1 MRGLYAQEPAMQQ
14 PYLSSPPESGG
25 VPHRSAKNPAKTQGQ
40 HAGVHIPW
48 RSSAAPSASVTSTT
62 VTEPTAVP
70 TASVAPVSGTEHT
83 FRVPH
88 PVLSAISWLIAA
100 ASAAWLVILGVSLA
114 LNVAS
119 GVSHDSEFMML
130 TYGVYMACAF
140 GFCCFG
146 TFFALHFGL
155 GSSAHWRDSIRH
167 PHHPH

>member
-1 MRGLYAQEPAMQQ
+1 MQQ

-25 VPHRSAKNPAKTQGQ
+25 VPQHPAQASSQ
-40 HAGVHIPW
+40 HADAHIPW
-48 RSSAAPSASVTSTT
+48 RSSSALLTAPAA
-62 VTEPTAVP
+62 
-70 TASVAPVSGTEHT
+70 ASVATVPAPESPERT

-88 PVLSAISWLIAA
+88 PVLSAISWVIAA
-100 ASAAWLVILGVSLA
+100 ASAAWLVILAVSLTMI
-114 LNVAS
+114 VVS
-119 GVSHDSEFMML
+119 GLSHDSEFVML

>member
-1 MRGLYAQEPAMQQ
+1 MQQ

-25 VPHRSAKNPAKTQGQ
+25 VPQHPAQASSQ
-40 HAGVHIPW
+40 HADAHIPW
-48 RSSAAPSASVTSTT
+48 RSSSALLTAPAA
-62 VTEPTAVP
+62 
-70 TASVAPVSGTEHT
+70 ASVATVPVPESPERT

-88 PVLSAISWLIAA
+88 PVLSAISWVIAA
-100 ASAAWLVILGVSLA
+100 ASAAWLVILAVSLTMI
-114 LNVAS
+114 VAS
-119 GVSHDSEFMML
+119 GLSHDSEFVML

>member
-1 MRGLYAQEPAMQQ
+1 MQQ

-25 VPHRSAKNPAKTQGQ
+25 VPQRPAQVSSQ
-40 HAGVHIPW
+40 HADAHIPW
-48 RSSAAPSASVTSTT
+48 RSSAPLTAPA
-62 VTEPTAVP
+62 
-70 TASVAPVSGTEHT
+70 TASVATVPASEGPERT

-140 GFCCFG
+140 GFLCFG
-146 TFFALHFGL
+146 AFFGLHFGL
-155 GSSAHWRDSIRH
+155 GSSAHWRRSIRH
-167 PHHPH
+167 PNRPY

>member
-1 MRGLYAQEPAMQQ
+1 MQQ
-14 PYLSSPPESGG
+14 PYHSSPPDAGG
-25 VPHRSAKNPAKTQGQ
+25 VPQQSVKRPAQASSQ
-40 HAGVHIPW
+40 HADAHIPR
-48 RSSAAPSASVTSTT
+48 RSSSASSASNASPV
-62 VTEPTAVP
+62 VAAVDNTP
-70 TASVAPVSGTEHT
+70 VAPVRGPERT

-88 PVLSAISWLIAA
+88 PVLSVISWLIAA
-100 ASAAWLVILGVSLA
+100 ASAVWLVILGISLA

>member
-1 MRGLYAQEPAMQQ
+1 MQQ

-25 VPHRSAKNPAKTQGQ
+25 VPQRPAKASGQ
-40 HAGVHIPW
+40 HADAHIPW
-48 RSSAAPSASVTSTT
+48 RSPAMSTT
-62 VTEPTAVP
+62 PA
-70 TASVAPVSGTEHT
+70 TASVASVPAPEDPEQT

-88 PVLSAISWLIAA
+88 PVLSIISWLIAA
-100 ASAAWLVILGVSLA
+100 ASAMWLVILGVSLA
-114 LNVAS
+114 LIVAS
-119 GVSHDSEFMML
+119 DVNHDSEFMML

-146 TFFALHFGL
+146 IFFALHFGL

>member
-1 MRGLYAQEPAMQQ
+1 MQQ

-25 VPHRSAKNPAKTQGQ
+25 VPHRSAKTPAKAQGQ

-48 RSSAAPSASVTSTT
+48 RSSSAPSTPNTSSMVVEATVASAAPI
-62 VTEPTAVP
+62 
-70 TASVAPVSGTEHT
+70 APVSGPERT

-88 PVLSAISWLIAA
+88 PVLSVISWVIAA
-100 ASAAWLVILGVSLA
+100 ASAMWLVILGVSLT
-114 LNVAS
+114 LIVAS
-119 GVSHDSEFMML
+119 GVNHDSEFVML

>member
-1 MRGLYAQEPAMQQ
+1 MQQ

-25 VPHRSAKNPAKTQGQ
+25 VPHRSVKRPAQASSQ
-40 HAGVHIPW
+40 HADAHIPW
-48 RSSAAPSASVTSTT
+48 RSSSDAALGVSATVTAAPEA
-62 VTEPTAVP
+62 AV
-70 TASVAPVSGTEHT
+70 AAPERT

-88 PVLSAISWLIAA
+88 PVLSVISWVIAA
-100 ASAAWLVILGVSLA
+100 ASAVWLVVLGVSLA

-155 GSSAHWRDSIRH
+155 GSNAHWRDSIRH

>member
-1 MRGLYAQEPAMQQ
+1 MQQ

-25 VPHRSAKNPAKTQGQ
+25 VPHHSVKAPAKTQGQ

-48 RSSAAPSASVTSTT
+48 RSSVASSAPNASSMVVEATAASAAP
-62 VTEPTAVP
+62 
-70 TASVAPVSGTEHT
+70 VAPVSGPERT

-88 PVLSAISWLIAA
+88 PVLSVISWVIAA
-100 ASAAWLVILGVSLA
+100 ASAAWLGILGVSLA

-119 GVSHDSEFMML
+119 GVSHDSELMML

>member
-1 MRGLYAQEPAMQQ
+1 MQQ
-14 PYLSSPPESGG
+14 PYLSSPPDAGG
-25 VPHRSAKNPAKTQGQ
+25 VPHRSAKTPAKAQGQ

-48 RSSAAPSASVTSTT
+48 RSSAPLTAPA
-62 VTEPTAVP
+62 
-70 TASVAPVSGTEHT
+70 TASVATVPASEDPERT

-88 PVLSAISWLIAA
+88 PVLSVISWVIAA
-100 ASAAWLVILGVSLA
+100 ASAAWLIILAVSLTMI
-114 LNVAS
+114 VAS
-119 GVSHDSEFMML
+119 GLSHDSEFVML

-155 GSSAHWRDSIRH
+155 GSNAHWRDSIRH

>member
-1 MRGLYAQEPAMQQ
+1 MQQ

-25 VPHRSAKNPAKTQGQ
+25 VPQRPAQVPSQ
-40 HAGVHIPW
+40 HADSHILW
-48 RSSAAPSASVTSTT
+48 RSPAPL
-62 VTEPTAVP
+62 TAP
-70 TASVAPVSGTEHT
+70 ATASVATVPASEGSERT

-88 PVLSAISWLIAA
+88 PVLSTISWLIAA
-100 ASAAWLVILGVSLA
+100 ASAAWLVILAVSLTMI
-114 LNVAS
+114 VVS
-119 GVSHDSEFMML
+119 GLSHDSEFVML

>member
-1 MRGLYAQEPAMQQ
+1 MQQ
-14 PYLSSPPESGG
+14 PYLSSSPEYGG
-25 VPHRSAKNPAKTQGQ
+25 VPHQSVKRPAQASSQ
-40 HAGVHIPW
+40 HADAHIPW
-48 RSSAAPSASVTSTT
+48 RSSSDAALGTSAALAEPVAGST
-62 VTEPTAVP
+62 AI
-70 TASVAPVSGTEHT
+70 SGPERT

-88 PVLSAISWLIAA
+88 PVLSVISWVIAA
-100 ASAAWLVILGVSLA
+100 ASAVWLVVLGVSLA

-155 GSSAHWRDSIRH
+155 GSNAHWRDSIRH

>member
-1 MRGLYAQEPAMQQ
+1 MQQ
-14 PYLSSPPESGG
+14 PYRSSPPDAGG
-25 VPHRSAKNPAKTQGQ
+25 VQQRPAQVSSQ
-40 HAGVHIPW
+40 HADAHIPW
-48 RSSAAPSASVTSTT
+48 RSSSASSDSN
-62 VTEPTAVP
+62 
-70 TASVAPVSGTEHT
+70 ASIVVQAAAADNTPVAPVRGSEST

-88 PVLSAISWLIAA
+88 PVLSVISWMIAA
-100 ASAAWLVILGVSLA
+100 ASAAWLVILVVSLTMI
-114 LNVAS
+114 VAS
-119 GVSHDSEFMML
+119 GLTHDSEFVML

>member
-1 MRGLYAQEPAMQQ
+1 MQQ
-14 PYLSSPPESGG
+14 PYLSSPPDAGG
-25 VPHRSAKNPAKTQGQ
+25 VPHRSAKTPAKAQGQ

-48 RSSAAPSASVTSTT
+48 RSSAPLTAPA
-62 VTEPTAVP
+62 
-70 TASVAPVSGTEHT
+70 TASVATVPASEDPERT

-100 ASAAWLVILGVSLA
+100 ASAAWLIILAVSLTMI
-114 LNVAS
+114 VAS
-119 GVSHDSEFMML
+119 GLSHDSEFVML

>member
-1 MRGLYAQEPAMQQ
+1 MQQ

-25 VPHRSAKNPAKTQGQ
+25 VPKHPAQVSSQ
-40 HAGVHIPW
+40 HTDSHIPW
-48 RSSAAPSASVTSTT
+48 RSSAPLTAPA
-62 VTEPTAVP
+62 
-70 TASVAPVSGTEHT
+70 TASVATVPAPDGPERT

-88 PVLSAISWLIAA
+88 PVLSVISWVIAA
-100 ASAAWLVILGVSLA
+100 ASAAWLIILAVSLTMI
-114 LNVAS
+114 VAS
-119 GVSHDSEFMML
+119 GLSHDSEFVML

>member
-1 MRGLYAQEPAMQQ
+1 MQQ
-14 PYLSSPPESGG
+14 PYLSSSPDSGG
-25 VPHRSAKNPAKTQGQ
+25 VPQRSVKHPAQASSQ
-40 HAGVHIPW
+40 HADAHIPW
-48 RSSAAPSASVTSTT
+48 RSSPDAALGVSATVTAAP
-62 VTEPTAVP
+62 ETAV
-70 TASVAPVSGTEHT
+70 AAPERT

-88 PVLSAISWLIAA
+88 PVLSVISWVIAA
-100 ASAAWLVILGVSLA
+100 ASAVWLVILGVSLA

-155 GSSAHWRDSIRH
+155 GSNAHWRDSIRH

>member
-1 MRGLYAQEPAMQQ
+1 MQQ
-14 PYLSSPPESGG
+14 PYLSSPPDAGG
-25 VPHRSAKNPAKTQGQ
+25 VPHRSAKTPAKTQGQ

-48 RSSAAPSASVTSTT
+48 HSSAASSASNTSSAVVEAT
-62 VTEPTAVP
+62 V
-70 TASVAPVSGTEHT
+70 ASAAPVAPVSGPERT

-88 PVLSAISWLIAA
+88 PVLSAISWVIAA
-100 ASAAWLVILGVSLA
+100 ASAAWLVILAVSLTMI
-114 LNVAS
+114 VVS
-119 GVSHDSEFMML
+119 GLSHDSEFVML

>member
-1 MRGLYAQEPAMQQ
+1 MQQ
-14 PYLSSPPESGG
+14 PYQSPPPESGG
-25 VPHRSAKNPAKTQGQ
+25 VPQQSAKRPAQASSQ
-40 HAGVHIPW
+40 HADAHIPQ
-48 RSSAAPSASVTSTT
+48 RSSAAPSASNVST
-62 VTEPTAVP
+62 VVAEPVAVDNAP
-70 TASVAPVSGTEHT
+70 VAPVSGPERT

>member
-1 MRGLYAQEPAMQQ
+1 MQQ
-14 PYLSSPPESGG
+14 PYLSSPPDAGG
-25 VPHRSAKNPAKTQGQ
+25 VPHRSAKTPAKAQGQ

-48 RSSAAPSASVTSTT
+48 RSSAPLTAPA
-62 VTEPTAVP
+62 
-70 TASVAPVSGTEHT
+70 TASVATVPASEDPERT

-100 ASAAWLVILGVSLA
+100 ASAAWLIILAVSLTMI
-114 LNVAS
+114 VAS
-119 GVSHDSEFMML
+119 GLSHDSEFVML

-155 GSSAHWRDSIRH
+155 GSNAHWRDSIRH

>member
-1 MRGLYAQEPAMQQ
+1 MQQ

-25 VPHRSAKNPAKTQGQ
+25 VPHRSVEAPAKAQGQ
-40 HAGVHIPW
+40 QANAHIPW
-48 RSSAAPSASVTSTT
+48 RSSSAPSASNVST
-62 VTEPTAVP
+62 VVAEPVAVDNAP
-70 TASVAPVSGTEHT
+70 VAPVSGPERT

-100 ASAAWLVILGVSLA
+100 ASAAWLIILAVSLTMI
-114 LNVAS
+114 VVS
-119 GVSHDSEFMML
+119 GLSHDSEFVML

-167 PHHPH
+167 PNHPH

>member
-1 MRGLYAQEPAMQQ
+1 MQQ

-25 VPHRSAKNPAKTQGQ
+25 VPQRPAQVPSQ
-40 HAGVHIPW
+40 HADAHIPW
-48 RSSAAPSASVTSTT
+48 RSSAPLAAPA
-62 VTEPTAVP
+62 
-70 TASVAPVSGTEHT
+70 TASVATIPASEGPERT

-88 PVLSAISWLIAA
+88 PVLSAISWVIAA
-100 ASAAWLVILGVSLA
+100 ASAAWLIILAVSLTMI
-114 LNVAS
+114 VVS
-119 GVSHDSEFMML
+119 GLTHDSEFMML

-167 PHHPH
+167 PNHPH

>member
-1 MRGLYAQEPAMQQ
+1 MQQ

-25 VPHRSAKNPAKTQGQ
+25 VPQHPAQASSQ
-40 HAGVHIPW
+40 HADAHIPW
-48 RSSAAPSASVTSTT
+48 RSSSALLTAPAA
-62 VTEPTAVP
+62 
-70 TASVAPVSGTEHT
+70 ASVATVPAPESTERT

-88 PVLSAISWLIAA
+88 PVLSAISWVIAA
-100 ASAAWLVILGVSLA
+100 ASAAWLVILAVSLTMI
-114 LNVAS
+114 VVS
-119 GVSHDSEFMML
+119 GLSHDSEFVML

>member
-1 MRGLYAQEPAMQQ
+1 MQQ
-14 PYLSSPPESGG
+14 PYLSSPPDAGG
-25 VPHRSAKNPAKTQGQ
+25 VPHRSAKTPAKAQGQ

-48 RSSAAPSASVTSTT
+48 RSSAPLTAPA
-62 VTEPTAVP
+62 
-70 TASVAPVSGTEHT
+70 TASVATVPASEDPERT

-88 PVLSAISWLIAA
+88 PVLSAISWVIAA
-100 ASAAWLVILGVSLA
+100 ASAAWLIILAVSLTMI
-114 LNVAS
+114 VAS
-119 GVSHDSEFMML
+119 GLSHDSEFVML

>member
-1 MRGLYAQEPAMQQ
+1 MQQ

-25 VPHRSAKNPAKTQGQ
+25 VPHRSVKHPAQASSQ
-40 HAGVHIPW
+40 HADAHIPW
-48 RSSAAPSASVTSTT
+48 RSSSDAARGVPVALAEPVAGSA
-62 VTEPTAVP
+62 A
-70 TASVAPVSGTEHT
+70 VSGPERT

-88 PVLSAISWLIAA
+88 PVLSAISWVIAA
-100 ASAAWLVILGVSLA
+100 ASAAWLVILAVSLTMI
-114 LNVAS
+114 VVS
-119 GVSHDSEFMML
+119 GLSHDSEFVML

>member
-25 VPHRSAKNPAKTQGQ
+25 VPHRSVKAPAKTQDQ
-40 HAGVHIPW
+40 HAGMYIPW
-48 RSSAAPSASVTSTT
+48 RSSAAPSAPNTSST
-62 VTEPTAVP
+62 VVEAT
-70 TASVAPVSGTEHT
+70 VAPVSGPERT

>member
-1 MRGLYAQEPAMQQ
+1 MQQ

-25 VPHRSAKNPAKTQGQ
+25 VPQHPAQASSQ
-40 HAGVHIPW
+40 HADAHIPW
-48 RSSAAPSASVTSTT
+48 RSSSALLTAPAA
-62 VTEPTAVP
+62 
-70 TASVAPVSGTEHT
+70 ASVATVPASESPERT

-88 PVLSAISWLIAA
+88 PVLSAISWVIAA
-100 ASAAWLVILGVSLA
+100 ASAAWLVILAVSLTMI
-114 LNVAS
+114 VAS
-119 GVSHDSEFMML
+119 GLSHDSEFVML

>member
-1 MRGLYAQEPAMQQ
+1 MQQ
-14 PYLSSPPESGG
+14 PYLSSPPEPGG
-25 VPHRSAKNPAKTQGQ
+25 IPHHSSKSAVQAHGE
-40 HAGVHIPW
+40 HADAHIPW
-48 RSSAAPSASVTSTT
+48 RSSVASSAPNASSMVVETTVASAAP
-62 VTEPTAVP
+62 
-70 TASVAPVSGTEHT
+70 VAPVSDPERT